1 MKTSQA
7 GREGEKVEHPDPDTQ
22 LTLSKDQR
30 SDSAGPACQP
40 RGQEIPLVKPNK
52 EKKKKKKARTY
63 TQTQTPQLPNKNIN
77 KMSYL
82 KAMTDPSF

>member
-52 EKKKKKKARTY
+52 EKKKKKG
-63 TQTQTPQLPNKNIN
+63 KNIHPN
-77 KMSYL
+77 PN
-82 KAMTDPSF
+82 PSTPKQEHKQNELPKGDD

>member
-1 MKTSQA
+1 MNTSPA
-7 GREGEKVEHPDPDTQ
+7 GWEGENVEHPDLDTQ
-22 LTLSKDQR
+22 LTLSKNQR

-52 EKKKKKKARTY
+52 KKKKKKARTD
-63 TQTQTPQLPNKNIN
+63 TQTQTPQPPNENIN

-82 KAMTDPSF
+82 KGMTDPSL